1 MKIPALLRPTTLF
14 LTLLLAACSTIAP
27 YDQEAYKTAT
37 GLKVDALVVMSS
49 ATESYSSHRAE
60 VARFRIAL
68 DKAYEYD
75 RNRPLNE
82 ITIKLWDKLRNPD
95 GDLLGGFLREWQ
107 EEGALRPKYV
117 AHKKTQIAE
126 GFDTLIQLE
135 SGKIKPAEAAR
146 QL

>member
-1 MKIPALLRPTTLF
+1 MKTPALLRPAA
-14 LTLLLAACSTIAP
+14 LLLALFFTACSTIAP

-37 GLKVDALVVMSS
+37 GLKVDALVVMSG
-49 ATESYSSHRAE
+49 ATESYTAHRAE
-60 VARFRIAL
+60 VARLRIAL

-75 RNRPLNE
+75 RNRPLND
-82 ITIKLWDKLRNPD
+82 ITIQLWDKLRNPD
-95 GDLLGGFLREWQ
+95 GALLGGFLREWQ

-146 QL
+146 KL